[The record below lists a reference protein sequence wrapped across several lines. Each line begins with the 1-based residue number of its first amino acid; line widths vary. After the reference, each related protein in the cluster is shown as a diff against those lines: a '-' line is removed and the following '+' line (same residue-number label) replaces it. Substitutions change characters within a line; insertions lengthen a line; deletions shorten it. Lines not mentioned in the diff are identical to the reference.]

1 MRPIT
6 PASPEQ
12 GQAIANAV
20 ERLRE
25 ARTLLRQAGA
35 RQAAAAAGK
44 RSAAPKARPGMSR
57 TGSGARARDA
67 RARATPWRG
76 QAPCDQCLG
85 F

>member
-35 RQAAAAAGK
+35 RQHALAVLDEAFVFEVAVAIDQHQAASSAG
-44 RSAAPKARPGMSR
+44 SSSR
-57 TGSGARARDA
+57 GNSGVGAMIR
-67 RARATPWRG
+67 
-76 QAPCDQCLG
+76 
-85 F
+85 

>member
-6 PASPEQ
+6 PATPEQ

-25 ARTLLRQAGA
+25 ARALLRQAGA

-44 RSAAPKARPGMSR
+44 AISSAE
-57 TGSGARARDA
+57 GAARDVA
-67 RARATPWRG
+67 VRLRLRSI
-76 QAPCDQCLG
+76 
-85 F
+85 

>member
-35 RQAAAAAGK
+35 RQAAAAGGK
-44 RSAAPKARPGMSR
+44 AISSAEGAARHVAHRIRR
-57 TGSGARARDA
+57 TS
-67 RARATPWRG
+67 T
-76 QAPCDQCLG
+76 
-85 F
+85 

>member
-6 PASPEQ
+6 PATLEQ

-35 RQAAAAAGK
+35 RKAAAAAGQAIS
-44 RSAAPKARPGMSR
+44 SAEGAARHVAHRIRR
-57 TGSGARARDA
+57 TC
-67 RARATPWRG
+67 P
-76 QAPCDQCLG
+76 
-85 F
+85 